1 VQGTTTTEAAIRSNG
16 VADLYAV
23 IGEGNGAEGW
33 VVRLYHQPLVP
44 WIWAGALLMVM
55 GGLLSLADRRLRV
68 VVPRRT
74 AAAETARA

>member
-1 VQGTTTTEAAIRSNG
+1 
-16 VADLYAV
+16 
-23 IGEGNGAEGW
+23 

-55 GGLLSLADRRLRV
+55 GGLLSLVDRRLRV